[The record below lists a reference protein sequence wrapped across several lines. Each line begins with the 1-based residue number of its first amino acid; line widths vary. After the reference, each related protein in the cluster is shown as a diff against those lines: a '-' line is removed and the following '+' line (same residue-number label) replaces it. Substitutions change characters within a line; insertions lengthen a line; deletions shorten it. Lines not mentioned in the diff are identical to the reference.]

1 VKRIRK
7 KPAKTADSDARIDLV
22 RGVFLLALFVQLLG
36 VRWIPPSVNEEVV
49 FQAAGGFL
57 RTGVPALSGTP
68 EAAAMAQEVSKAR
81 KTGEACELGFIWQD
95 PEGLSVAVG
104 HTPPGAMLVLLP
116 AHILGRTLDGLFPDL
131 EASYRTGTRGKSS
144 EVWAHILAALLGP
157 LMGAICCAALVSS
170 ALSLGASRPT
180 AAMTGVVVGLG
191 TPLASAS
198 AWPEPALLAAAFLA
212 YGLATLLH
220 LATAVGARKTVGR
233 LRFWGVGCAL
243 ALALLMDMRIWPLV
257 LLTLAFGE
265 AGLRRAQQVVFP
277 FGRVG
282 SLFALMGPVLI
293 AIAWSVLGSGPLAE
307 AGRRHWYVHTSAAM
321 GEVGFMEWLGAGGI
335 ALAFAPCLAFGLIGA
350 GRMLGGVDRLVGALT
365 WTGIGV
371 SMLFIGDR
379 NAHGPAQ
386 LVPLLVFLGPA
397 VGLGLGFVAGLPL
410 GKLLVGGVVI
420 WGLTIQ
426 VGSAL
431 VDPDLANYLEAEL
444 PASDA
449 GELDP
454 LGPQTGVRWRIL
466 RRQKAMGDGSFP
478 LGEIFALEE
487 ESKTVMVEGL
497 PGRWLGHL
505 ALPRLGGGQGPSFI
519 ATLAGLL
526 LFFLAGWGG
535 RAVVQGLDPA
545 RWP

>member
-1 VKRIRK
+1 
-7 KPAKTADSDARIDLV
+7 
-22 RGVFLLALFVQLLG
+22 
-36 VRWIPPSVNEEVV
+36 
-49 FQAAGGFL
+49 
-57 RTGVPALSGTP
+57 
-68 EAAAMAQEVSKAR
+68 
-81 KTGEACELGFIWQD
+81 
-95 PEGLSVAVG
+95 
-104 HTPPGAMLVLLP
+104 
-116 AHILGRTLDGLFPDL
+116 
-131 EASYRTGTRGKSS
+131 
-144 EVWAHILAALLGP
+144 
-157 LMGAICCAALVSS
+157 
-170 ALSLGASRPT
+170 
-180 AAMTGVVVGLG
+180 
-191 TPLASAS
+191 
-198 AWPEPALLAAAFLA
+198 
-212 YGLATLLH
+212 
-220 LATAVGARKTVGR
+220 
-233 LRFWGVGCAL
+233 
-243 ALALLMDMRIWPLV
+243 
-257 LLTLAFGE
+257 
-265 AGLRRAQQVVFP
+265 
-277 FGRVG
+277 
-282 SLFALMGPVLI
+282 
-293 AIAWSVLGSGPLAE
+293 
-307 AGRRHWYVHTSAAM
+307 
-321 GEVGFMEWLGAGGI
+321 MEWLGAGGI

-444 PASDA
+444 PAADV

-454 LGPQTGVRWRIL
+454 LGPQTGARWRIL

-478 LGEIFALEE
+478 LGEIFALED

-505 ALPRLGGGQGPSFI
+505 ALPRLGGGQGPSLI

-535 RAVVQGLDPA
+535 RAVVKGLDPG